1 MLLFHFQEAD
11 AVRPDNVNQKI
22 FLKQQSNTVAASNL
36 HVVYVAQQENQQ
48 LQPLQLVP
56 ISVPALQLS
65 QQQEPPVNETVNF
78 QLELKNKLTA
88 AKGSR
93 TTKTTVAQPLAK

>member
-1 MLLFHFQEAD
+1 LCHFQEAD
-11 AVRPDNVNQKI
+11 AVRPDNVHQKI
-22 FLKQQSNTVAASNL
+22 NLKQQSNTVAASNL
-36 HVVYVAQQENQQ
+36 HVVYVAQENQQ

-65 QQQEPPVNETVNF
+65 QQQEPPVKETVNF
-78 QLELKNKLTA
+78 QLELKNKLATA
-88 AKGSR
+88 KDSK